1 MAAKLMLLESKV
13 GMGNMS
19 ERTIQAMQNT
29 SQMILP
35 KDQTMNNFNGRNYPA
50 WMVNSQ
56 IVNTNTVT
64 VDPGKSRVVTRKLN
78 QVVQNPP
85 SMASMG
91 LRHTTLAAI
100 DKKKKRR

>member
-1 MAAKLMLLESKV
+1 MLLESK

-50 WMVNSQ
+50 WMVNS
-56 IVNTNTVT
+56 
-64 VDPGKSRVVTRKLN
+64 
-78 QVVQNPP
+78 
-85 SMASMG
+85 
-91 LRHTTLAAI
+91 
-100 DKKKKRR
+100 